1 MLNAPILETDSVKV
15 LRSSLERLGSDV
27 VDRFFRGNSALLLPE

>member
-1 MLNAPILETDSVKV
+1 MLNAPILEADWAEV

-27 VDRFFRGNSALLLPE
+27 VDRFFRGNGALLLPE